1 MPEPRLPESPAAA
14 EPIVNTQ
21 QEPPRFVSG
30 ILRQLGPGLII
41 AGSIVGSG
49 ELIGTTRTGAQAGFF
64 LLWLIVIGCVIKV
77 FVQVEFGR
85 YALNTGKATMA
96 GLNEVPGPRLARA
109 NWILWYWLVMFLISL
124 GQLGGIVGSVGEALA
139 ITWPITAQGRDYHQA
154 RALQIERHT
163 LDARLANDDRAA
175 GAGKTHSGNRL
186 SGERRDELSRRI
198 AKVDSEV
205 ASLGPVVRGQDAKI
219 WAALVT
225 VFTSA
230 LLVVGRYGLIQN
242 VSTLLVA
249 AFTLATVA
257 NVLALQTIDE
267 WAVHASDFA
276 LGFSFQLP
284 ESGKALGTAL
294 ATFGIIGV
302 GANEL
307 IAYPY
312 WCVEKGYARYAG
324 AAGDDAWAARARG
337 WMRVMRWDAWC
348 SMVVYTFATVAF
360 YMLGAAVLSRIG
372 LIPSDDDLI
381 LTLCVM
387 YQPVFGAWAMWLFLF
402 GAFAVLY
409 STFFIANAG
418 HARVGADAAQVLGAI
433 GRDAKAKERAT
444 KLLCGVFPLV
454 CLAVYVV
461 FPKPTTLVLLSG
473 AMQAIMLPMLAFAA
487 IFFRYRRCDRR
498 IMPGGLWDAMLWVS
512 VVGLVVAGGW
522 TTWDAGGKLV
532 DQATQMFS
540 GGE

>member
-1 MPEPRLPESPAAA
+1 M
-14 EPIVNTQ
+14 
-21 QEPPRFVSG
+21 VSG

-49 ELIGTTRTGAQAGFF
+49 ELIGATRTGAQAGFF
-64 LLWLIVIGCVIKV
+64 LLWLIIIGCVIKV

-139 ITWPITAQGRDYHQA
+139 ITWPVTDQGRTYHHA
-154 RALQIERHT
+154 RALDIERHT
-163 LDARLANDDRAA
+163 LAARLQNAGREAAGSPALAPDAR
-175 GAGKTHSGNRL
+175 
-186 SGERRDELSRRI
+186 DEISRRI
-198 AKVDSEV
+198 AAIDAEL
-205 ASLGPVVRGQDAKI
+205 APLGTPERGQDAKI
-219 WAALVT
+219 WATLVT
-225 VFTSA
+225 VFTSV
-230 LLVVGRYGLIQN
+230 LLVVGRYGLVQS
-242 VSTLLVA
+242 VSTFLVA
-249 AFTLATVA
+249 TFTLATVA
-257 NVLALQTIDE
+257 NVFALQTIDE
-267 WAVHASDFA
+267 WAVHWSDFT

-284 ESGKALGTAL
+284 ESGSAVGTAL

-324 AAGDDAWAARARG
+324 AASSDAAWAKRAQG
-337 WMRVMRWDAWC
+337 WLRVMRWDAWC

-360 YMLGAAVLSRIG
+360 YLLGAAVLSRIG

-402 GAFAVLY
+402 GAWAVLY

-418 HARVGADAAQVLGAI
+418 HARVAADAGQVLGVI
-433 GRDAKAKERAT
+433 GNTAAAKSRAT
-444 KLLCGVFPLV
+444 TLLCGAFPLI
-454 CLAVYVV
+454 CLTVYVV

-473 AMQAIMLPMLAFAA
+473 AMQAIMLPMLAIAA
-487 IFFRYRRCDRR
+487 IYFRYRRCDRR
-498 IMPGGLWDAMLWVS
+498 VMPGKLWDAFLWIS
-512 VVGLVVAGGW
+512 VAGLFVAGGW
-522 TTWDAGGKLV
+522 TTWDAGGKLLA
-532 DQATQMFS
+532 QIS
-540 GGE
+540 R

>member
-1 MPEPRLPESPAAA
+1 MPEARPPADPAT
-14 EPIVNTQ
+14 PDTVVRTW
-21 QEPPRFVSG
+21 QEPPRVLSG

-139 ITWPITAQGRDYHQA
+139 ITWPVTDQGRIYHHA
-154 RALQIERHT
+154 RALDIERHT
-163 LDARLANDDRAA
+163 LDARLENAGRAA
-175 GAGKTHSGNRL
+175 AGSSTLARDA
-186 SGERRDELSRRI
+186 RDEISRRI
-198 AKVDSEV
+198 AAIDAEL
-205 ASLGPVVRGQDAKI
+205 APLGTPERGQDAKI
-219 WAALVT
+219 WATLVT
-225 VFTSA
+225 VFTSV
-230 LLVVGRYGLIQN
+230 LLVVGRYGLIQS
-242 VSTLLVA
+242 VATFLVA

-267 WAVHASDFA
+267 WAVHWSDFA

-284 ESGKALGTAL
+284 ESGKAIGTAL

-312 WCVEKGYARYAG
+312 WCVEKGYARYTG
-324 AAGDDAWAARARG
+324 AAAADAAWAERAQG

-360 YMLGAAVLSRIG
+360 YLLGAAVLSRIG

-402 GAFAVLY
+402 GALAVLY

-418 HARVGADAAQVLGAI
+418 HARVAADAGQVLGAI
-433 GRDAKAKERAT
+433 GNTAAAKSRAT
-444 KLLCGVFPLV
+444 KLLCGAFPLI

-473 AMQAIMLPMLAFAA
+473 AMQAIMLPMLAVAA
-487 IFFRYRRCDRR
+487 LYFRYRRCDRR
-498 IMPGGLWDAMLWVS
+498 VMPGKLWDALLWVS
-512 VVGLVVAGGW
+512 VAGLFVAGGW
-522 TTWDAGGKLV
+522 TTSDAGGKLV
-532 DQATQMFS
+532 EQISRWFET
-540 GGE
+540 GT